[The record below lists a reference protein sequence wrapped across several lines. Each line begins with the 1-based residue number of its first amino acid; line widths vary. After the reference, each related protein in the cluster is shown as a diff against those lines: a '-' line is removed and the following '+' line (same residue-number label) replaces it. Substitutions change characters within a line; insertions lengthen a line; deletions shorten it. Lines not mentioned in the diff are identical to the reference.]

1 MLHPQKAI
9 LYATRNKNIEDQALQ
24 NYNLGKIY
32 FDLKEYDNAIETFS
46 KSATLFSSFKP
57 L

>member
-1 MLHPQKAI
+1 M
-9 LYATRNKNIEDQALQ
+9 
-24 NYNLGKIY
+24 GKIY